1 MVCSSPSPSLR
12 AGDFCRSSKTVRQ
25 RGNSV
30 SFTCLFYS
38 GHQPMERGPTRLGRA
53 VCLTQ
58 STESEVS
65 FNQEHPH
72 RPSECCVTSEGDAE
86 ATSTYLLTLLSCKVI
101 SLLQTVWKAPPHRS
115 SRGPG
120 YVAHSSR

>member
-38 GHQPMERGPTRLGRA
+38 RHWPMEQGPTRLGRV

-58 STESEVS
+58 SAELEVS
-65 FNQEHPH
+65 LNQEHPH
-72 RPSECCVTSEGDAE
+72 RPSECCVMP
-86 ATSTYLLTLLSCKVI
+86 CKVI
-101 SLLQTVWKAPPHRS
+101 SLLQTVWEVPPRRSSCRPGHVARS
-115 SRGPG
+115 SR
-120 YVAHSSR
+120 